1 MRIGPSNPLK
11 SYQKWST
18 ERTKVKEPPPEVSE
32 EMAKRRKIGEVAI
45 NRLNPNK
52 S

>member
-1 MRIGPSNPLK
+1 MKVGPSNPLK
-11 SYQKWST
+11 TYQKWST
-18 ERTKVKEPPPEVSE
+18 ERTKVKELPSETPEE
-32 EMAKRRKIGEVAI
+32 TAKRRKIGAVAI